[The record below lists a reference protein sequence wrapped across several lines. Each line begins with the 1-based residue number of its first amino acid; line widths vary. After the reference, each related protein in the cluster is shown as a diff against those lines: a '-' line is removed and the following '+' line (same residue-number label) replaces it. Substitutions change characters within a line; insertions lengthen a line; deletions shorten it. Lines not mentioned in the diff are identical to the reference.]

1 MKFLSLSGKR
11 LPVRNMRVLKTQF
24 QYDLK
29 KKEQMINIADKYMQ
43 KRIYFMIKCY

>member
-11 LPVRNMRVLKTQF
+11 LPVRNMSVLKTQF

-29 KKEQMINIADKYMQ
+29 KEQEDLDISNLTDQYILTPSNPIN
-43 KRIYFMIKCY
+43 